1 MQQKYIE
8 PQKSARAGWI
18 QIANWFDLKW
28 NFPHCLGAIDG
39 KHVIIQAQLPR
50 GGSEYFNYKK
60 THSIVLLAVCNASYE
75 FILLHVGDNGRQSDG
90 GDNTNSKIG
99 FAIDNNLLDFPPAEN
114 YGTNKMYPYVFV
126 IVADD
131 KNLSRQPR

>member
-50 GGSEYFNYKK
+50 GG
-60 THSIVLLAVCNASYE
+60 IVLLAVCNASYE

-99 FAIDNNLLDFPPAEN
+99 FAIHNNLLDFPS
-114 YGTNKMYPYVFV
+114 
-126 IVADD
+126 ADTIEI
-131 KNLSRQPR
+131 LEQI